1 MNFPPQQSA
10 PTPPQRVARAVLTI
24 ALALLGL
31 WTLYDFLPALVW
43 AGIFAIALWPL
54 YRRVGAR
61 FPPGW
66 HNLLMPSLFTLGVAL
81 VFLLPLVMV
90 AIPLSR
96 DAHGVF
102 VWLDQAR
109 KNGIPP
115 PELLARLPLAG
126 AQVQAWWQSNLGDPA
141 ATSELLRR
149 VEQSDLL
156 AKSREVGS
164 QLLHRV
170 VLFGFTLLTL
180 FFLLRDGERLGA
192 QTRRIG
198 HRLFGPGGQRIGD
211 QMIASVHGT
220 VDGLVLVGLGE
231 GVLLGIAYAVAGVPH
246 PTLFG
251 LLTAIAAMIPF
262 GAPLLFGLAA
272 LLLLVQGS
280 MLGAIAVFVFGM
292 VVSFAADHFVRPVLI
307 GGTTRLPFI
316 WVLLGILGGIGAWG
330 LLGLFVGPALMAAL
344 ILLWREGAAEPA
356 SAPAARPAAAA
367 DRPPAA

>member
-1 MNFPPQQSA
+1 MDRPLPQPV
-10 PTPPQRVARAVLTI
+10 PTPPQRIAGAALTI

-31 WTLYDFLPALVW
+31 WTLHDFLPALIW

-54 YRRVGAR
+54 YRRACAR
-61 FPPGW
+61 FPPRGSNAG

-90 AIPLSR
+90 AVPLGR

-115 PELLARLPLAG
+115 PEFLARLPLAG

-141 ATSELLRR
+141 AASELLRR
-149 VEQSDLL
+149 VGQGDLL
-156 AKSREVGS
+156 AKSREYGS
-164 QLLHRV
+164 LLLHRI

-180 FFLLRDGERLGA
+180 FFLFREGEHLTA
-192 QTRRIG
+192 QMRRASR
-198 HRLFGPGGQRIGD
+198 RLFGPSGERIGD
-211 QMIASVHGT
+211 QMVASVHGT

-231 GVLLGIAYAVAGVPH
+231 GVLLGLAYAFAGVPH

-262 GAPLLFGLAA
+262 GAPLLFGVAA
-272 LLLLVQGS
+272 LLLLAQGS
-280 MLGAIAVFVFGM
+280 MLAAIAVFVFGM

-316 WVLLGILGGIGAWG
+316 WVLLGILGGIAVWG

-344 ILLWREGAAEPA
+344 ILLWREGTAEQA
-356 SAPAARPAAAA
+356 TV
-367 DRPPAA
+367 DRD